1 MSFSMFKLTIL
12 ILLFYLFSGCAQS
25 AADKNI
31 LDTPVEYVNGSAN
44 LLEGGVVREGGDV
57 LNAKHDAAVLH
68 FANCVAARYAIN
80 VSFPLVSNVASTMD
94 YKPNL
99 MPVESDYLI
108 LSDLTSGSKELD
120 AEVVAINCAEN
131 GIFMI

>member
-1 MSFSMFKLTIL
+1 MSFSIFKFTIL
-12 ILLFYLFSGCAQS
+12 VFLFYLFSGCEQS

-31 LDTPVEYVNGSAN
+31 LDTPIEYVNGSAN
-44 LLEGGVVREGGDV
+44 LLEGGVVRVRGDV

-80 VSFPLVSNVASTMD
+80 VGLPFVSNVASTID

-99 MPVESDYLI
+99 MSVEADYLI

-120 AEVVAINCAEN
+120 AEVVAITCAEN
-131 GIFMI
+131 GMPMI